1 MKKTISVNIK
11 GINFLIEED
20 AYELLQNYIDRLTSV
35 LKNEQGSNEIIEDV
49 ELRIAEL
56 CTSKLSDSKT
66 VIEYQ
71 DIESI
76 LSTLG
81 SPEDFVDED
90 EGASNDNQQQ
100 STNNKNQSER
110 RLFRDKENATI
121 AGVCSG
127 IANYFSIDIVI
138 IRAIFV
144 LMFIFA
150 GFGLPLYIILWV
162 IIPPA
167 KNTIDKLRMKG
178 RPITVETVREEV
190 EGAAGKIKKES
201 RNLVDKIS
209 HNSAYKNS
217 ISRGGRFISSILGI
231 GFIGVSILILA
242 PFIIFFIGDFQFIP
256 VQGENG
262 FLSFEEFGTLVLSN
276 DSDYSII
283 WYGSLIAAFS
293 IILFFLLLGFTF
305 IFKIRNKWSRMSLI
319 GLFLICVTG
328 VIMSIS
334 SGVKTGR
341 DFVIGAEIER
351 PISKVFIEELTVLPK
366 LEKLQANSNYSV
378 KSNGKLG
385 LLEVGPKDL
394 TLYGV
399 RFEYKLSPDS
409 LFHITESL
417 TARSHSHKKGLI
429 KCRNIEHSIS
439 LVNDTLYVSPNYTFP
454 KEDKLRAQQIK
465 VIIEIPANKKVKFN
479 SREISLEKR
488 EYDDGTFRMIEE
500 RGHLEGDGDY
510 RHY

>member
-35 LKNEQGSNEIIEDV
+35 LKNVQGSNEIIEDV

-56 CTSKLSDSKT
+56 CTSKLNDSKT
-66 VIEYQ
+66 VIEYE
-71 DIESI
+71 DIENI

-81 SPEDFVDED
+81 SPEDFVEDDED
-90 EGASNDNQQQ
+90 VSNNDQQQ
-100 STNNKNQSER
+100 STNNRNQSER

-127 IANYFSIDIVI
+127 IANYFNVDIVI

-150 GFGLPLYIILWV
+150 GFGVPLYIILWV

-190 EGAAGKIKKES
+190 EGAAGKIKKGS

-209 HNSAYKNS
+209 HNSAYKKS
-217 ISRGGRFISSILGI
+217 VSRGGRILSSILGI
-231 GFIGVSILILA
+231 GFIGFGILILI

-276 DSDYSII
+276 DTDYAMI
-283 WYGSLIAAFS
+283 WYGSLITAFS
-293 IILFFLLLGFTF
+293 VILFFLLLGFTF
-305 IFKIRNKWSRMSLI
+305 IFKIRNKWSRLSLL
-319 GLFLICVTG
+319 GLFLISVTG
-328 VIMSIS
+328 LIMSIS

-351 PISKVFIEELTVLPK
+351 PISEVYTEELTILPK
-366 LEKLQANSNYSV
+366 LEKLQATSSYSV

-394 TLYGV
+394 TLYGI

-417 TARSHSHKKGLI
+417 SARSQSHKKGLT
-429 KCRNIEHSIS
+429 KCKNIEHSIT
-439 LVNDTLYVSPNYTFP
+439 LVNDTLYVSPNYNFP
-454 KEDKLRAQQIK
+454 KKDKLRAQVVT
-465 VIIEIPANKKVKFN
+465 VIIEIPADKKVKFN
-479 SREISLEKR
+479 NREVSLEKR
-488 EYDDGTFRMIEE
+488 EYDDGTFKMIEE

-510 RHY
+510 HHY